1 MSNSCICDEDSAP
14 EEIIERVDRVERPG
28 VERLGV
34 ERLDRVERVKVL
46 EISDEALLV
55 LKRMQER
62 RVTSSGSSSSTEPAS
77 TDLPSPEAV
86 LTTEQRLHYLR
97 LALAAPEITDRLK
110 KKHLQKR
117 IETAR
122 DSSEGSKDSTDS
134 TSSSRG
140 HGALLCLVWAVGL
153 IEGLGILAL
162 PAVALPLISDLGLSL
177 QNLMAVVLA
186 QAISQ
191 ALAMPIWAALAD
203 ANAANRKTLLALGMF
218 SNGGLTCSFAA
229 ANAFVPLILL
239 GVLNAIA
246 MASLRSVSLG
256 LLAEVTSE
264 QYRGRIFGCFSL
276 AKHLG
281 IALGCFANP
290 WLCSQSFFGFEGWRI
305 AILASGLLSML
316 LSLFVALTMKEPP
329 REARLTDMEPGVRA
343 ELWRL
348 ARYCR
353 FPSFLLIVFAGCLK
367 CASWTVMGYHILIVD
382 AVGLAHQE
390 VTLRGLGQ
398 VSAACGALFGGLLA
412 DLMARCLP
420 SHGRIL
426 VAQASVALI
435 LPMSFFAMKASPNT
449 GWELL
454 YQASFTSGIGFT
466 STWITGACL
475 PIVVD
480 LAPTG
485 RKSGIIAWQMA
496 LEQVFSVA
504 AACIIGV
511 SAPKIAGLELPG
523 VQTAL
528 SLAVQQIVV
537 DNDPQ
542 KSSEDI
548 IGLTRREGFAMA
560 VFAMMALFWGLAL
573 CCYSLLHWS
582 YPRDWYRA
590 KQMRI
595 GEAEKFWTLPS
606 QV

>member
-1 MSNSCICDEDSAP
+1 MFAVTCRNFPASPPRFEGRVKWFSKEKGFGKILCLQPNAAGELGEEVFVHKSRFDGGPDGPHAQAVAEGSLVTF
-14 EEIIERVDRVERPG
+14 EIITSQVDGKPTACHV
-28 VERLGV
+28 
-34 ERLDRVERVKVL
+34 
-46 EISDEALLV
+46 
-55 LKRMQER
+55 QER

-117 IETAR
+117 LELIETAR

-134 TSSSRG
+134 TSFSSSSRG

-177 QNLMAVVLA
+177 QNLMA
-186 QAISQ
+186 
-191 ALAMPIWAALAD
+191 ALAD

-239 GVLNAIA
+239 GALNAIA

-290 WLCSQSFFGFEGWRI
+290 WLCSQSLFGFEGWRI
-305 AILASGLLSML
+305 AILACGLLSIL
-316 LSLFVALTMKEPP
+316 LSLFVSLTMKEPL

-353 FPSFLLIVFAGCLK
+353 FPSFLLIVFAGC
-367 CASWTVMGYHILIVD
+367 
-382 AVGLAHQE
+382 
-390 VTLRGLGQ
+390 
-398 VSAACGALFGGLLA
+398 
-412 DLMARCLP
+412 
-420 SHGRIL
+420 
-426 VAQASVALI
+426 
-435 LPMSFFAMKASPNT
+435 
-449 GWELL
+449 
-454 YQASFTSGIGFT
+454 
-466 STWITGACL
+466 
-475 PIVVD
+475 
-480 LAPTG
+480 
-485 RKSGIIAWQMA
+485 
-496 LEQVFSVA
+496 
-504 AACIIGV
+504 
-511 SAPKIAGLELPG
+511 
-523 VQTAL
+523 
-528 SLAVQQIVV
+528 
-537 DNDPQ
+537 
-542 KSSEDI
+542 
-548 IGLTRREGFAMA
+548 
-560 VFAMMALFWGLAL
+560 
-573 CCYSLLHWS
+573 
-582 YPRDWYRA
+582 
-590 KQMRI
+590 
-595 GEAEKFWTLPS
+595 
-606 QV
+606 